1 MVTTVSL
8 LRKESG
14 RLLEDQE
21 EVIRISQESASDI
34 PEERNKMRGGELGRI
49 KDTPEIRS
57 NMEKSKYQSSYERY
71 TRKCVGRKM

>member
-21 EVIRISQESASDI
+21 EVMRISQKSARDI
-34 PEERNKMRGGELGRI
+34 PEERNKIRGRGLGQ
-49 KDTPEIRS
+49 IRYS
-57 NMEKSKYQSSYERY
+57 AKI
-71 TRKCVGRKM
+71 

>member
-21 EVIRISQESASDI
+21 EVMRISQESASDI
-34 PEERNKMRGGELGRI
+34 PEERNKMRGGEFRTN
-49 KDTPEIRS
+49 K
-57 NMEKSKYQSSYERY
+57 RY
-71 TRKCVGRKM
+71 A

>member
-21 EVIRISQESASDI
+21 EVMRISQESARDI
-34 PEERNKMRGGELGRI
+34 PEERNKIRGRGLGQIRYSAKIRDHNIWKRVSMKDPARELREN
-49 KDTPEIRS
+49 T
-57 NMEKSKYQSSYERY
+57 
-71 TRKCVGRKM
+71 